1 MVGQKSSGVGSP
13 VQAGKEQQMLK
24 FKPGHPG
31 TSEGKAGGRKEKEGM
46 AQGCEVGQRSFFAK
60 PTERLT
66 ASQPGADSRAWRRG
80 RPGTCL
86 CYCLE
91 QLVQKVSV
99 HLSGTPDGS
108 WLVFI

>member
-1 MVGQKSSGVGSP
+1 M
-13 VQAGKEQQMLK
+13 QARKEQQMLK
-24 FKPGHPG
+24 VKPGHPG
-31 TSEGKAGGRKEKEGM
+31 TGKDKAGGRKEREGTG
-46 AQGCEVGQRSFFAK
+46 QKCEVGQRSSFAK
-60 PTERLT
+60 PMERFT
-66 ASQPGADSRAWRRG
+66 ASQPGADGRAWRRG
-80 RPGTCL
+80 RLGTCL